1 MSRKRVASRL
11 PLLLCVLSA
20 PFLAGAGFAPLS
32 LDEVFRRGHEVF
44 VGKVRSTECR
54 WDAERKMIWTYVTFD
69 VLEVWSGKKA
79 NEKTLRV
86 AGGTVDGETI
96 EVTHTPH
103 FDVGETYVLSAHD
116 PARAYASPIVGTE
129 QGLFREV
136 KEETSGRLVLVD
148 TDGRCLERAPNGV
161 LFRGRRT
168 TPAAAR
174 SLVRFAVEPE
184 ARAGEG
190 KEEKAP
196 ASISPPVYRDAEG
209 NVVKSTRSRMKPSPT
224 RTLTLR
230 GEPVDREA
238 LREFARSAREGR
250 PAR

>member
-1 MSRKRVASRL
+1 
-11 PLLLCVLSA
+11 
-20 PFLAGAGFAPLS
+20 

-54 WDAERKMIWTYVTFD
+54 WDAQRKMIWTYVTFD
-69 VLEVWSGKKA
+69 VLEVWSGEKA
-79 NEKTLRV
+79 GQKTLRV
-86 AGGTVDGETI
+86 AGGTVDGRTI

-103 FDVGETYVLSAHD
+103 FEVGGTYVLSALD

-136 KEETSGRLVLVD
+136 KEETSGRMVLVD
-148 TDGRCLERAPNGV
+148 ADGRCLERAPNGV

-168 TPAAAR
+168 IPALTP
-174 SLVRFAVEPE
+174 SLVRFSAEPE
-184 ARAGEG
+184 LRPGGGE
-190 KEEKAP
+190 EEKAP
-196 ASISPPVYRDAEG
+196 TRISPPVYRDAEG
-209 NVVKSTRSRMKPSPT
+209 NVVKAPRSRLKPSPT

-230 GEPVDREA
+230 GEPVDREV
-238 LREFARSAREGR
+238 LREFARSSREPR